1 MFLFYILLLVC
12 FTSCALFGFLRLRL
26 GLCFFRRQAMG
37 FEVFNKIVVV
47 SGASQGLGRSL
58 ADKLH
63 DRGASLVLLAR
74 SKDKLDEI
82 ATRHENDK
90 RHHDQFSIAY
100 PIDLADAQQV
110 LQFRDFLRKE
120 VIDPDIV
127 FCCAG
132 SSVPKL
138 FTDLSLEELDAGI
151 DINYKT
157 CLYLLHALVP
167 GMVLDAD
174 PHDRA
179 NRKHIVILSSSVAF
193 YSFIGYSQYSPMKT
207 ALKALGDSLRQE
219 LKPLGIKVTTVFPG
233 NFASEGYA
241 EENLTKPSITAEVE
255 GSSKPISVD
264 ECSDILLK
272 ELDAG
277 TTYIH
282 TDFIGWVLNCFSL
295 GFGPRSWWPFQIVL
309 ALVGALF
316 ARLIDLYHES
326 LIAKW
331 YASNKKGGSRKV
343 K

>member
-1 MFLFYILLLVC
+1 
-12 FTSCALFGFLRLRL
+12 
-26 GLCFFRRQAMG
+26 MG
-37 FEVFNKIVVV
+37 FEVFNRIVVV

-63 DRGASLVLLAR
+63 ARGANLVVLAR
-74 SKDKLDEI
+74 SKDRLEQL
-82 ATRHENDK
+82 AAQHEQDK
-90 RHHDQFSIAY
+90 RHADQFTLAY
-100 PIDLADAQQV
+100 AVDLSDAGQV
-110 LQFRDFLRKE
+110 EQLRGFLRKE
-120 VIDPDIV
+120 MIDPDVV

-138 FTDLSLEELDAGI
+138 FGDLSLAELDAGI

-167 GMVLDAD
+167 AMVLDAD
-174 PHDRA
+174 PRDAGTDRE
-179 NRKHIVILSSSVAF
+179 KHVVILSSSVAF
-193 YSFIGYSQYSPMKT
+193 YSFIGYSQYAPLKA
-207 ALKALGDSLRQE
+207 ALKALGDSLRHE
-219 LKPLGIKVTTVFPG
+219 LKYHGIRVTTVFPG

-241 EENLTKPSITAEVE
+241 EENLTKPSITADVE

-264 ECSDILLK
+264 DCADIVLRQLH
-272 ELDAG
+272 AG

-282 TDFIGWVLNCFSL
+282 TDLIGWVLNCFSL
-295 GFGPRSWWPFQIVL
+295 GFGPRSWWPLQVLL
-309 ALVGALF
+309 ALFGALF

-331 YASNKKGGSRKV
+331 YAARDAARDAARGGSTGPSGPGAARKL